1 MADVERPSVEF
12 CAFCEQAPPPPLR
25 EGRLYLHFPLA
36 HTFHKTRAG
45 LAKGGLS
52 PTVQEPLL
60 FLDVSEETLQRA
72 ASVLERS
79 LSSVEQMGARALL
92 VAAGTTPELS
102 DFFRVETLDRFIERL
117 HAEPLLDLV
126 RNERLTSVFQPI
138 VRAADPSDIFAY
150 EALLRGPGGATL
162 PHTFF
167 EVARNAALLPALDLA
182 ARRSAITGA
191 AAHGI
196 TTRLFVN
203 FAPSSIYD
211 PDFCLRTTIATVD
224 SLQIPHERIVFEVV
238 ESDEVT
244 DVNHLRNVLQRY
256 RDAGFGVALDD
267 LGSGYAS
274 LTLLADLRPDF
285 VKLDMSL
292 IRGVDADRYKA
303 LIAGKLIETAHAVD
317 LPVIGEGIETEAE
330 FAWARDN
337 GVDLIQGFYIARPAA
352 PPPTVGP
359 LGNFLSS

>member
-1 MADVERPSVEF
+1 MAEQTCSSTQF

-36 HTFHKTRAG
+36 HSYNKTRAALTKNG
-45 LAKGGLS
+45 LA
-52 PTVQEPLL
+52 PAAQEPLL
-60 FLDVSEETLQRA
+60 HLDVDEEALQRA
-72 ASVLERS
+72 AALLERS
-79 LSSVEQMGARALL
+79 LSSVEQMGIRALL
-92 VAAGTTPELS
+92 VERGVTPALT
-102 DFFRVETLDRFIERL
+102 DFFRVESLDKFVERIN
-117 HAEPLLDLV
+117 AEPLLELV
-126 RNERLTSVFQPI
+126 RGERLTSVFQPI
-138 VRAADPSDIFAY
+138 VRANAPGEIFAY
-150 EALLRGPGGATL
+150 EALLRGPGGSTL
-162 PHTFF
+162 PHALFA
-167 EVARNAALLPALDLA
+167 VARNAALLPALDLA

-191 AAHGI
+191 ASYGI
-196 TTRLFVN
+196 STRVFVN

-244 DVNHLRNVLQRY
+244 DVDHLRNVLRRY

-267 LGSGYAS
+267 LGAGYAS

-292 IRGVDADRYKA
+292 IRGVDSDRYKA
-303 LIAGKLIETAHAVD
+303 LIASKLIETAHAVE
-317 LPVIGEGIETEAE
+317 LPVIGEGVETEAE
-330 FAWARDN
+330 FTWARTH

-352 PPPTVGP
+352 PPPVVEETRWP
-359 LGNFLSS
+359 QL